1 MIEVGALFQVL
12 SVLKDAEEV
21 SVNEFE
27 QSEISCL
34 AENIYFEARNQSL
47 AGKIA
52 VGLVTLNRVKD
63 NRFPDSVCAVV
74 KQGPTYT
81 NWKGNV
87 LPVKHKCQFSW
98 YCDGKPETI
107 EQKYIEYYKEII
119 DISIDLYY
127 NEFYDI
133 TEGSTHYHADYVSPD
148 WASTKTKTTE
158 IDDHI
163 FYRWENK

>member
-1 MIEVGALFQVL
+1 MIEAAALFQIL
-12 SVLKDAEEV
+12 SVFSDVDDFK
-21 SVNEFE
+21 VNEFE
-27 QSEISCL
+27 KSEISCL

-52 VGLVTLNRVKD
+52 VGLVTLNRVRD
-63 NRFPDSVCAVV
+63 ARFPDTVCSVV

-81 NWKGNV
+81 NWKGNII
-87 LPVKHKCQFSW
+87 PVKNRCQFSW
-98 YCDGKPETI
+98 YCDGQADTI
-107 EQKYIEYYKEII
+107 HEKHIEYYKEIL

-163 FYRWENK
+163 FYRWEE